1 MILIH
6 NLLLFDYICKRK
18 KFLVFL
24 PKKSNSMKEV
34 NLASIISAYDTF
46 GKEELF
52 NNYLSFFGV
61 SLKEREKEDLK
72 SFFDG
77 IRPNITSVKVLE
89 RYYLGFTIPQ
99 ISKEFDILRIGK
111 ESVINVELKNEFTT
125 EERIKNQLKQNK
137 YYLGFLGK
145 DTFHFTYVAKEDKL
159 YKLENDDLILTSF
172 QELSKLLSIQEVEEI
187 ENLERLFDP
196 SNYLVSPFNSTD
208 RFVNKEYFLTKQQE
222 DIKNRIINPED
233 SKDEQLFFTIKGGA
247 GTGKTLLVYDIAR
260 ELTEKGEKVLVIHC
274 GNLNKGQQELNE
286 KKILNIVSIRD
297 IHVSNEAF
305 GQKGFNFDKY
315 SIVMLDEAQRVRLYQ
330 LEYIIKSIFN
340 IKSKCVFSL
349 DPKQCLKKDEI
360 NNSIESYLD
369 EKTNTLKF
377 KLTNN
382 IRTNE
387 ELLVFIKSI
396 FHNRPDFEK
405 IRYKNIKINFF
416 KNYSLVKN
424 YLSNLNVNEWEIINF
439 TNSRNVRYEYEEYNV
454 SDRVNSH
461 GVLGQEFDNIAVV
474 IDDTFSYNS
483 TKELSVRNENKYFY
497 DKLGMLYQNITRAR
511 KKLNVVIVNNQ
522 EVLSRCLE
530 VLNSKD

>member
-1 MILIH
+1 
-6 NLLLFDYICKRK
+6 
-18 KFLVFL
+18 
-24 PKKSNSMKEV
+24 MKEI
-34 NLASIISAYDTF
+34 NLASITSAYDTF

-61 SLKEREKEDLK
+61 SLKEQEREDLK
-72 SFFDG
+72 SFSD
-77 IRPNITSVKVLE
+77 RITNLKVLE
-89 RYYLGFTIPQ
+89 GYYLDFKIPH

-125 EERIKNQLKQNK
+125 EEKIKNQLKQNK
-137 YYLGFLGK
+137 YYLSFLGK
-145 DTFHFTYVAKEDKL
+145 NTFHFTYVAKENKL
-159 YKLENDDLILTSF
+159 YELENDDLVCTSF
-172 QELSKLLSIQEVEEI
+172 QELANLLSIQEVEEI

-208 RFVNKEYFLTKQQE
+208 KFVKKEYFLTEHQE
-222 DIKNRIINPED
+222 DIKNKIID
-233 SKDEQLFFTIKGGA
+233 SVVKKDEQLFFTIKGGA

-286 KKILNIVSIRD
+286 KKILNIIPIKKVKISSKEFD
-297 IHVSNEAF
+297 I
-305 GQKGFNFDKY
+305 KGFDFEQY
-315 SIVMLDEAQRVRLYQ
+315 SIVILDETQRVNLSQ
-330 LEYIIKSIFN
+330 LQYIIKSIFEL
-340 IKSKCVFSL
+340 KKKCVFSF
-349 DPKQCLKKDEI
+349 DPKQYLKKEEND
-360 NNSIESYLD
+360 NNVEHYLY
-369 EKTNTLKF
+369 EKTKPVKF

-416 KNYSLVKN
+416 KDYSLVKN

-439 TNSRNVRYEYEEYNV
+439 TNSRNVRHEYEEYNV
-454 SDRVNSH
+454 SDRLNSH
-461 GVLGQEFDNIAVV
+461 EVLGQEFDNIVVV

-497 DKLGMLYQNITRAR
+497 DKLGMLYHNITRAR

>member
-1 MILIH
+1 
-6 NLLLFDYICKRK
+6 
-18 KFLVFL
+18 
-24 PKKSNSMKEV
+24 MKEV
-34 NLASIISAYDTF
+34 NLLSITSAYDTF

-61 SLKEREKEDLK
+61 SLKEREREDLK
-72 SFFDG
+72 SFSDK
-77 IRPNITSVKVLE
+77 IRAKITSLKVLE
-89 RYYLGFTIPQ
+89 GYYLGFKIPQ

-111 ESVINVELKNEFTT
+111 EFVINIELKNEFTT

-137 YYLGFLGK
+137 YYLSFLGK
-145 DTFHFTYVAKEDKL
+145 DTFHFTYVAKKDKL
-159 YKLENDDLILTSF
+159 YKLENDDLVHTSF
-172 QELSKLLSIQEVEEI
+172 QELANLLSIQEVEEI
-187 ENLERLFDP
+187 ENLERLFEP

-208 RFVNKEYFLTKQQE
+208 KFVKKEYFLTEHQE
-222 DIKNRIINPED
+222 DIKNKIID
-233 SKDEQLFFTIKGGA
+233 SVVKKDEQLFFTIKGGA

-286 KKILNIVSIRD
+286 KKILNIIPIKNIDLS
-297 IHVSNEAF
+297 
-305 GQKGFNFDKY
+305 KGVNFEDFT
-315 SIVMLDEAQRVRLYQ
+315 IVILDETQRVNLSQ
-330 LEYIIKSIFN
+330 LQYIIESIFN
-340 IKSKCVFSL
+340 IKSKCIFSL
-349 DPKQCLKKDEI
+349 DPKQYLKKEEND
-360 NNSIESYLD
+360 NNVEHYLY
-369 EKTNTLKF
+369 EKTKPVKF

-396 FHNRPDFEK
+396 SHNRPDFEK

-416 KNYSLVKN
+416 KDYSLVKN
-424 YLSNLNVNEWEIINF
+424 YLSNLNGWEIINF
-439 TNSRNVRYEYEEYNV
+439 TPSAKEKYEYDNYNIIGK
-454 SDRVNSH
+454 VNSH
-461 GVLGQEFDNIAVV
+461 NVLGQEFDNVAVV
-474 IDDTFSYNS
+474 IDDTFFYNS
-483 TKELSVRNENKYFY
+483 TKKLSVRNENKYFY

>member
-1 MILIH
+1 MQE
-6 NLLLFDYICKRK
+6 DE
-18 KFLVFL
+18 VFSIFV
-24 PKKSNSMKEV
+24 KKSNSMKEV
-34 NLASIISAYDTF
+34 NLISIVNAYNKF
-46 GKEELF
+46 GKKELF

-61 SLKEREKEDLK
+61 SLKEREREDLK
-72 SFFDG
+72 SFSDK
-77 IRPNITSVKVLE
+77 IRAKITSLKVLE
-89 RYYLGFTIPQ
+89 GYYLGFKIPQ

-111 ESVINVELKNEFTT
+111 EFVINIELKNEFTT

-137 YYLGFLGK
+137 YYLSFLGK
-145 DTFHFTYVAKEDKL
+145 DTFHFTYVAKKDKL
-159 YKLENDDLILTSF
+159 YKLENDDLVRTSF
-172 QELSKLLSIQEVEEI
+172 QELANLLSKQEVEEI

-208 RFVNKEYFLTKQQE
+208 KFVNKEYFLTQQQE
-222 DIKNRIINPED
+222 HIKNEIINQKG

-274 GNLNKGQQELNE
+274 GNLNEGQQELNE

-297 IHVSNEAF
+297 IDAPNEALDE
-305 GQKGFNFDKY
+305 KGFNFDEY
-315 SIVMLDEAQRVRLYQ
+315 SIVMLDEAQRVK
-330 LEYIIKSIFN
+330 LEQIEHITKSIFEA
-340 IKSKCVFSL
+340 KKKCIFSL
-349 DPKQCLKKDEI
+349 DPKQCLKKGEI

-369 EKTNTLKF
+369 KQKNTLKF
-377 KLTNN
+377 ELTNN

-387 ELLVFIKSI
+387 ELLVFVKSI
-396 FHNRPDFEK
+396 FHNRPDFQKKE
-405 IRYKNIKINFF
+405 YKNVSINYFDD
-416 KNYSLVKN
+416 YSLVKN
-424 YLSNLNVNEWEIINF
+424 YLTNPNVWKIINF
-439 TNSRNVRYEYEEYNV
+439 TPSTQEKYEYDDYNIEGE
-454 SDRVNSH
+454 VNSH
-461 GVLGQEFDNIAVV
+461 NVLGQEFDNVAVV

-483 TKELSVRNENKYFY
+483 TKELSVRDGNKYFY

>member
-1 MILIH
+1 
-6 NLLLFDYICKRK
+6 
-18 KFLVFL
+18 
-24 PKKSNSMKEV
+24 MKEV

-61 SLKEREKEDLK
+61 SLKEGEKEDLK
-72 SFFDG
+72 SFVDK
-77 IRPNITSVKVLE
+77 IRANIASFKELE
-89 RYYLGFTIPQ
+89 GYYLGFKIPQ

-111 ESVINVELKNEFTT
+111 KSVINVELKNEFTT
-125 EERIKNQLKQNK
+125 EERIKKQLKQNK
-137 YYLGFLGK
+137 YYLSILER
-145 DTFHFTYVAKEDKL
+145 TSFHFTYVTKEDKL
-159 YKLENDDLILTSF
+159 YKLENDNLVDANFKELADLLIK
-172 QELSKLLSIQEVEEI
+172 QEIEEI
-187 ENLERLFDP
+187 ENIEKLCEP

-208 RFVNKEYFLTKQQE
+208 KFVKKEYFLTEQQE
-222 DIKNRIINPED
+222 DIKNKIID
-233 SKDEQLFFTIKGGA
+233 SVVKKDEQLFFTIKGGA

-286 KKILNIVSIRD
+286 KKILNIIPIKNIDLS
-297 IHVSNEAF
+297 
-305 GQKGFNFDKY
+305 KGVNFDKY
-315 SIVMLDEAQRVRLYQ
+315 SIVILDETQRVNLSQ
-330 LEYIIKSIFN
+330 LQYIIKSIFN
-340 IKSKCVFSL
+340 VKSKCIFSL
-349 DPKQCLKKDEI
+349 DPKQCLKKNEI

-369 EKTNTLKF
+369 EKTKTLKF

-396 FHNRPDFEK
+396 SHNRPDFEK

-416 KNYSLVKN
+416 KDYSLVKN
-424 YLSNLNVNEWEIINF
+424 YLSNLNGWEIINF
-439 TNSRNVRYEYEEYNV
+439 TPSAKEKYEYDNYNIIGK
-454 SDRVNSH
+454 VNSH
-461 GVLGQEFDNIAVV
+461 NVLGQEFDNVVVV
-474 IDDTFSYNS
+474 IDDTFFYNS
-483 TKELSVRNENKYFY
+483 TKKLSVRNENKYFY
-497 DKLGMLYQNITRAR
+497 DKFGMLYQNITRAR

>member
-1 MILIH
+1 
-6 NLLLFDYICKRK
+6 
-18 KFLVFL
+18 
-24 PKKSNSMKEV
+24 MKEV

-61 SLKEREKEDLK
+61 SLKEGEKEDLK
-72 SFFDG
+72 SFVDK
-77 IRPNITSVKVLE
+77 IRANIASFKELE
-89 RYYLGFTIPQ
+89 GYYLGFKIPQ

-125 EERIKNQLKQNK
+125 EERIKKQLKQNK
-137 YYLGFLGK
+137 YYLSILERIS
-145 DTFHFTYVAKEDKL
+145 FHFTYVTKEDKL
-159 YKLENDDLILTSF
+159 YKLENDNLVDANFEELADLLIK
-172 QELSKLLSIQEVEEI
+172 QEI
-187 ENLERLFDP
+187 EKIENIEKLFEP

-208 RFVNKEYFLTKQQE
+208 KFVNREYFLTEHQE
-222 DIKNRIINPED
+222 DIKNKIIN
-233 SKDEQLFFTIKGGA
+233 SVVKKDEQLFFTIKGGA

-286 KKILNIVSIRD
+286 KKILNIIPIKNIDLS
-297 IHVSNEAF
+297 
-305 GQKGFNFDKY
+305 KGVNFDKY
-315 SIVMLDEAQRVRLYQ
+315 SIVILDETQRVNLSQ
-330 LEYIIKSIFN
+330 LQYIIKSIFN
-340 IKSKCVFSL
+340 VKSKCIFSL
-349 DPKQCLKKDEI
+349 DPKQCLKKNEI

-369 EKTNTLKF
+369 EKTKTLKF

-396 FHNRPDFEK
+396 SHNRPDFEK

-416 KNYSLVKN
+416 KDYSLVKN
-424 YLSNLNVNEWEIINF
+424 YLSNLNGWEIINF
-439 TNSRNVRYEYEEYNV
+439 TPSAKEKYEYDNYNIIGK
-454 SDRVNSH
+454 VNSH
-461 GVLGQEFDNIAVV
+461 NVLGQEFDNVVVV
-474 IDDTFSYNS
+474 IDDTFFYNS
-483 TKELSVRNENKYFY
+483 TKKLSVRNENKYFY
-497 DKLGMLYQNITRAR
+497 DKFGMLYQNITRAR

>member
-1 MILIH
+1 M
-6 NLLLFDYICKRK
+6 
-18 KFLVFL
+18 
-24 PKKSNSMKEV
+24 
-34 NLASIISAYDTF
+34 
-46 GKEELF
+46 
-52 NNYLSFFGV
+52 
-61 SLKEREKEDLK
+61 
-72 SFFDG
+72 
-77 IRPNITSVKVLE
+77 
-89 RYYLGFTIPQ
+89 
-99 ISKEFDILRIGK
+99 
-111 ESVINVELKNEFTT
+111 
-125 EERIKNQLKQNK
+125 
-137 YYLGFLGK
+137 
-145 DTFHFTYVAKEDKL
+145 
-159 YKLENDDLILTSF
+159 
-172 QELSKLLSIQEVEEI
+172 
-187 ENLERLFDP
+187 
-196 SNYLVSPFNSTD
+196 
-208 RFVNKEYFLTKQQE
+208 
-222 DIKNRIINPED
+222 
-233 SKDEQLFFTIKGGA
+233 FFTIKGGA

-349 DPKQCLKKDEI
+349 DAKQCLKKDEI

>member
-1 MILIH
+1 
-6 NLLLFDYICKRK
+6 
-18 KFLVFL
+18 
-24 PKKSNSMKEV
+24 MKEV

-61 SLKEREKEDLK
+61 SLKEWEKKDLK
-72 SFFDG
+72 SFFDR
-77 IRPNITSVKVLE
+77 IRTSLKVLE
-89 RYYLGFTIPQ
+89 GYYLDFKIPH

-125 EERIKNQLKQNK
+125 EEKIKNQLKQNK
-137 YYLGFLGK
+137 YYLSFLGK
-145 DTFHFTYVAKEDKL
+145 NTFHFTYVTKENNL
-159 YKLENDDLILTSF
+159 YKLENDDLVLTKF
-172 QELSKLLSIQEVEEI
+172 QELANLLSIQEVEEI
-187 ENLERLFDP
+187 ENLERLFEP

-208 RFVNKEYFLTKQQE
+208 KFVKKEYFLTEHQE
-222 DIKNRIINPED
+222 DIKNKIID
-233 SKDEQLFFTIKGGA
+233 SVVKKDEQLFFTIKGGA

-286 KKILNIVSIRD
+286 KKILNIIPIKNIDLS
-297 IHVSNEAF
+297 
-305 GQKGFNFDKY
+305 KGVNFEDFT
-315 SIVMLDEAQRVRLYQ
+315 IVILDETQRVNLSQ
-330 LEYIIKSIFN
+330 LQYIIESIFN

-349 DPKQCLKKDEI
+349 DPKQYLKKEEND
-360 NNSIESYLD
+360 NNVEHYLY
-369 EKTNTLKF
+369 EKTKPVKF

-396 FHNRPDFEK
+396 SHNRPDFEK

-416 KNYSLVKN
+416 KDYSLVKN
-424 YLSNLNVNEWEIINF
+424 YLSNLNGWEIINF
-439 TNSRNVRYEYEEYNV
+439 TPSAKEKYEYDNYNIIGK
-454 SDRVNSH
+454 VNSH
-461 GVLGQEFDNIAVV
+461 NVLGQEFDNVAVV
-474 IDDTFSYNS
+474 IDDTFFYNS
-483 TKELSVRNENKYFY
+483 TKKLSVRNKNKYFY

>member
-1 MILIH
+1 
-6 NLLLFDYICKRK
+6 
-18 KFLVFL
+18 
-24 PKKSNSMKEV
+24 MKEV

-61 SLKEREKEDLK
+61 SLKEGEKEDLK
-72 SFFDG
+72 SFVDK
-77 IRPNITSVKVLE
+77 IRANIASFKELE
-89 RYYLGFTIPQ
+89 GYYLGFKIPQ

-111 ESVINVELKNEFTT
+111 KSVINVELKNEFTT
-125 EERIKNQLKQNK
+125 EERIKKQLKQNK
-137 YYLGFLGK
+137 YYLSILER
-145 DTFHFTYVAKEDKL
+145 TSFHFTYVTKEDKL
-159 YKLENDDLILTSF
+159 YKLENDNLVDANFKELADLLIK
-172 QELSKLLSIQEVEEI
+172 QEIEEI
-187 ENLERLFDP
+187 ENIEKLFEP

-208 RFVNKEYFLTKQQE
+208 KFVKKEYFLTEQQE
-222 DIKNRIINPED
+222 DIKNKIID
-233 SKDEQLFFTIKGGA
+233 SVVKKDEQLFFTIKGGA

-286 KKILNIVSIRD
+286 KKILNIIPIKNIDLS
-297 IHVSNEAF
+297 
-305 GQKGFNFDKY
+305 KGVNFDKY
-315 SIVMLDEAQRVRLYQ
+315 SIVILDETQRVNLSQ
-330 LEYIIKSIFN
+330 LQYIIKSIFN
-340 IKSKCVFSL
+340 VKSKCIFSL
-349 DPKQCLKKDEI
+349 DPKQCLKKNEI

-369 EKTNTLKF
+369 EKTKTLKF

-396 FHNRPDFEK
+396 SHNRPDFEK

-416 KNYSLVKN
+416 KDYSLVKN
-424 YLSNLNVNEWEIINF
+424 YLSNLNGWEIINF
-439 TNSRNVRYEYEEYNV
+439 TPSAKEKYEYDNYNIIGK
-454 SDRVNSH
+454 VNSH
-461 GVLGQEFDNIAVV
+461 NVLGQEFDNVVVV
-474 IDDTFSYNS
+474 IDDTFFYNS
-483 TKELSVRNENKYFY
+483 TKKLSVRNENKYFY
-497 DKLGMLYQNITRAR
+497 DKFGMLYQNITRAR

>member
-1 MILIH
+1 
-6 NLLLFDYICKRK
+6 
-18 KFLVFL
+18 
-24 PKKSNSMKEV
+24 MKEV

-61 SLKEREKEDLK
+61 SLKEGEKEDLK
-72 SFFDG
+72 SFVDK
-77 IRPNITSVKVLE
+77 IRANIASFKELE
-89 RYYLGFTIPQ
+89 GYYLGFKIPQ

-111 ESVINVELKNEFTT
+111 KSVINVELKNEFTT
-125 EERIKNQLKQNK
+125 EERIKKQLKQNK
-137 YYLGFLGK
+137 YYLSILER
-145 DTFHFTYVAKEDKL
+145 TSFHFTYVTKEDKL
-159 YKLENDDLILTSF
+159 YKLENDNLVDANFKELADLLIK
-172 QELSKLLSIQEVEEI
+172 QEIEEI
-187 ENLERLFDP
+187 ENIEKLFEP

-208 RFVNKEYFLTKQQE
+208 KFVKKEYFLTEHQE
-222 DIKNRIINPED
+222 DIKNKIID
-233 SKDEQLFFTIKGGA
+233 SVVKKDEQLFFTIKGGA

-286 KKILNIVSIRD
+286 KKILNIIPIKNIDLS
-297 IHVSNEAF
+297 
-305 GQKGFNFDKY
+305 KGVNFDKY
-315 SIVMLDEAQRVRLYQ
+315 SIVILDETQRVNLSQ
-330 LEYIIKSIFN
+330 LQYIIKSIFN
-340 IKSKCVFSL
+340 VKSKCIFSL
-349 DPKQCLKKDEI
+349 DPKQCLKKNEI

-369 EKTNTLKF
+369 EKTKTLKF

-396 FHNRPDFEK
+396 SHNRPDFEK

-416 KNYSLVKN
+416 KDYSLVKN
-424 YLSNLNVNEWEIINF
+424 YLSNLNGWEIINF
-439 TNSRNVRYEYEEYNV
+439 TPSAKEKYEYDNYNIIGK
-454 SDRVNSH
+454 VNSH
-461 GVLGQEFDNIAVV
+461 NVLGQEFDNVVVV
-474 IDDTFSYNS
+474 IDDTFFYNS
-483 TKELSVRNENKYFY
+483 TKKLSVRNENKYFY
-497 DKLGMLYQNITRAR
+497 DKFGMLYQNITRAR